1 MDLPAHL
8 TLEKWERCPA
18 LQIQLI
24 EQQIVELLCL
34 FLVRALSMRQ
44 H

>member
-1 MDLPAHL
+1 MALPAHL
-8 TLEKWERCPA
+8 TLEKWERCPV
-18 LQIQLI
+18 LQIQRI
-24 EQQIVELLCL
+24 EQQIAELLCS